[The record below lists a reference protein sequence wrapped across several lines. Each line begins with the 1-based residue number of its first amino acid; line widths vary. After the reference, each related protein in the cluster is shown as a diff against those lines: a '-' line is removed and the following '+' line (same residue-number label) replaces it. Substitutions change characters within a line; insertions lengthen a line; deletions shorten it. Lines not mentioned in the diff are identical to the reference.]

1 MTEEIDQNL
10 SITNVNFSKLS
21 LFLLSVIKK
30 KKKSQLYQVSL
41 SPSFSD
47 SFSFTVNK
55 SSMLLPGGF
64 V

>member
-1 MTEEIDQNL
+1 MTKEIDQNL

-21 LFLLSVIKK
+21 LFLLSVIK

>member
-1 MTEEIDQNL
+1 MTKEIDQNL

-30 KKKSQLYQVSL
+30 KSQLYQVSL

-47 SFSFTVNK
+47 SFSFTVTK